1 MARDGGV
8 VIGLKISRERVGS
21 VNSRFG
27 RCSICKRPAE
37 FDKPCPC
44 HGIGTHRCQGI
55 IKGNF
60 DWKMKIHAP
69 SVTHA
74 TPETGQHTMGVFL
87 AKQLGVALFRLDF
100 SEASDD
106 IVASLKHG
114 LREASTD
121 CRGLRLDPRLVST
134 SASAM
139 DSKVSEI

>member
-1 MARDGGV
+1 
-8 VIGLKISRERVGS
+8 
-21 VNSRFG
+21 
-27 RCSICKRPAE
+27 
-37 FDKPCPC
+37 
-44 HGIGTHRCQGI
+44 
-55 IKGNF
+55 
-60 DWKMKIHAP
+60 MKIHAP